1 MKAALKRSVVLDLPA
16 LELWAH
22 NLLNANRVSQHSVTS
37 QACTVSTETV
47 YRHVGIR
54 QYINQREYERLKEYV
69 SLKSNDIH
77 KAASLT

>member
-1 MKAALKRSVVLDLPA
+1 MEAALKRSVVLNLPA

-22 NLLNANRVSQHSVTS
+22 NLLNARRVAQHSATS
-37 QACTVSTETV
+37 EACTAFTETV

-54 QYINQREYERLKEYV
+54 QIINQRDYERLKEYV